1 MTPKP
6 KKPPDPSQP
15 PSPSFFLIF
24 FHSSPLG
31 LHSPSLN
38 LANYASCETQFPIT
52 QPSTRLCL
60 LGCLSSVPIIT
71 IGSASDDE
79 KMAQPS
85 ALASI
90 PNSLI
95 PPVSLSLKLTAG
107 SWPALSPNLY
117 GRLSE
122 WRFMVLIT
130 HNFGAVELILA
141 KSIFLLALHAR
152 SGYYGFVS
160 PGPNSPSGLG
170 CILSPSEG
178 AHVSTVQS
186 VSTLVRSKVSTSLG
200 GSILA
205 AAHRLDPSAGH
216 LRRLEP
222 RSALGASWC
231 IILNDVSGRGMGV
244 GIAPCFIQAIRGPI
258 SVRFVRLWLFW
269 YVRSIRFNLF
279 RLLLFRL
286 PQGCCRTI
294 CCSMTCQC
302 KFTMVR

>member
-95 PPVSLSLKLTAG
+95 PPVSLYLKL
-107 SWPALSPNLY
+107 
-117 GRLSE
+117 
-122 WRFMVLIT
+122 
-130 HNFGAVELILA
+130 
-141 KSIFLLALHAR
+141 
-152 SGYYGFVS
+152 
-160 PGPNSPSGLG
+160 
-170 CILSPSEG
+170 
-178 AHVSTVQS
+178 
-186 VSTLVRSKVSTSLG
+186 
-200 GSILA
+200 
-205 AAHRLDPSAGH
+205 SAGH

-231 IILNDVSGRGMGV
+231 IIWHDSSGRGMGI
-244 GIAPCFIQAIRGPI
+244 GIALCFIQAIRGPR
-258 SVRFVRLWLFW
+258 SVRFVRHWQVW
-269 YVRSIRFNLF
+269 YVRLIRFNLF
-279 RLLLFRL
+279 SLLFFRL
-286 PQGCCRTI
+286 PQ
-294 CCSMTCQC
+294 
-302 KFTMVR
+302 